1 MRFSISKPWRRALIV
16 GIGASVLAAASF
28 AVATG
33 PQFTMVVAHPLI
45 AIGTSDLRPG
55 DVKFF
60 AYRDDA
66 GKQLRF
72 LLARDSNGNIV
83 GAADACEHCYLYG
96 KGYTSSRGELICRY
110 CGNRYKLSALGSGVG
125 SCVPV
130 KMPFRMRGQTA
141 EINPADLERSRRLF

>member
-1 MRFSISKPWRRALIV
+1 MSISKHWRRALIG
-16 GIGASVLAAASF
+16 GIGILVLGALSF
-28 AVATG
+28 ARAMG
-33 PQFTMVVAHPLI
+33 RPEFTMVVANPLI
-45 AIGTSDLRPG
+45 TIGTGDLRPG

-66 GKQLRF
+66 GKELRF
-72 LLARDSNGNIV
+72 LLARDSAGKIV
-83 GAADACEHCYLYG
+83 GAADACEHCYAYG